1 MDDGRSRSSLQIYA
15 VVFFAIVIVFIAG
28 AGFLQQR
35 SLAAAERYD
44 DLLEE
49 QQVSLDLN
57 TSMLKNI
64 QERYEDLNIRYR
76 ILQSENDTAKDDL
89 AKMQSQ
95 ARNLE
100 LLIEIRMLADDRD
113 FEAARTI
120 FATVARRKPLREQ
133 DFTTALQLSSQT
145 IRLW

>member
-64 QERYEDLNIRYR
+64 QERYEDLNVRYR
-76 ILQSENDTAKDDL
+76 ILQSENDTAKDDF

-120 FATVARRKPLREQ
+120 FATVARPETLAGAGLY
-133 DFTTALQLSSQT
+133 D
-145 IRLW
+145 RLATELADD